1 MPPFPCVALF
11 NRLLDLLF
19 STLVRYT
26 CLYAGALALAFGGP
40 ALVLADGM
48 VPDTSVVIV
57 HEEDGE
63 ASVSVTNTD
72 SKLALLHVT
81 LEDIPED
88 SASLLFVTP
97 PLARVEP
104 SKSQLVRFILQSTEP
119 LTTQR
124 LKRVIFEGMPQNRSA
139 TQAGH
144 ARVGVTVRQNLP
156 VIIHPKGLAP
166 NRTPWTGLAWRLDK
180 QQLSVHNPTPYVVR
194 LAQELRLLPGDG
206 AALLPR
212 TYVLPGETLHVTAST
227 SGATRVQL
235 QPATVYGFAVAP
247 YEAPITL

>member
-1 MPPFPCVALF
+1 MNPLPFFTRLF
-11 NRLLDLLF
+11 TYLR
-19 STLVRYT
+19 
-26 CLYAGALALAFGGP
+26 YAGIYLASLALACGAP

-57 HEEDGE
+57 NEADGE
-63 ASVSVTNTD
+63 ASVTVTNTD
-72 SKLALLHVT
+72 DKLALLHVT

-88 SASLLFVTP
+88 KASLLFVTP

-104 SKSQLVRFILQSTEP
+104 AKSQLIRFILQSAEP

-124 LKRVIFEGMPQNRSA
+124 LKRVIFEGMPQGRSA
-139 TQAGH
+139 AQAGH

-156 VIIHPKGLAP
+156 VILHPKGLAP
-166 NRTPWTGLAWRLDK
+166 NRTPWTGLEWRLSSD
-180 QQLSVHNPTPYVVR
+180 QLSVSNPTPYVVR
-194 LAQELRLLPGDG
+194 LAQELKLLPGG
-206 AALLPR
+206 GSALLPR
-212 TYVLPGETLHVTAST
+212 TYVLPGESLTVTASG
-227 SGATRVQL
+227 SGANRVQL